1 MSSLLSCSALHK
13 SLGTRTLFDNFS
25 LTLSAGDRTGLIGP
39 NGSGKTTLLEIL
51 AGKEPAD
58 SGTVAV
64 RKLTRLAY
72 VPQDSLFEPHQ
83 TPRSV
88 LTAALDGLSPNGLP
102 LDGRARDGL
111 TLDESQKHT
120 ELEIMLSR
128 AGFED
133 ADAPAGSLSGGW
145 KKRLAISAALVTAP
159 DVLLLDEPT
168 NHLDLDGILWLERAL
183 MQANACLVVTHDRYF
198 LENVATRVAEIN
210 RAYPQGAF
218 QVRGNYSEFLER
230 RQEFFEAESKQK
242 EALAS
247 KVRREVEWL
256 RRGPKARTG
265 KSRARIDAAGR
276 LIDQLADANAR
287 SVTGTAQIDF
297 TPSERKTKRLIEAE
311 GIGKAFGDR
320 RLFRNLNLTLSPGV
334 RVGLVGSNG
343 SGKTTLLRILQGEAE
358 PDEGTIRRADALRV
372 VHFSQDRTAHFDP
385 QTTLR
390 RMLSPTGDSLVY
402 RDRAMHVAGWAKK
415 FLFLEEQLEMP
426 MSRLS
431 GGEKA
436 RVLIARLMLETADVL
451 FLDEPTN
458 DLDIPTLEVL
468 EESLLEFS
476 GALVLVSH
484 DRYLLDRV
492 STVVIG
498 LDGQG
503 GAGAFADY
511 SQWEASRSAK
521 PEAKQKDGNGSRD
534 GRGVNERAPR
544 DCAPGSKKKL
554 SYLEQ
559 REWDSMEKKI
569 LESEQELARWE
580 REVEQA
586 ASDAERLPEAYAK
599 LQEAHTRVEQL
610 YARWAELESK
620 VPG

>member
-1 MSSLLSCSALHK
+1 MASLLSCSALRK
-13 SLGTRTLFDNFS
+13 SMGARTLFDNFS
-25 LTLSAGDRTGLIGP
+25 FTLADGDRTGLIGP
-39 NGSGKTTLLEIL
+39 TGSGKTTLLEIL
-51 AGKEPAD
+51 SGKEPPD

-72 VPQDSLFEPHQ
+72 VPQDSLFEPHE
-83 TPRSV
+83 TVRSV
-88 LTAALDGLSPNGLP
+88 LTAALGGLSHDGLSH
-102 LDGRARDGL
+102 DD
-111 TLDESQKHT
+111 DQKHT
-120 ELEIMLSR
+120 DLEIMLGR

-133 ADAPAGSLSGGW
+133 ADMPAVALSGGW
-145 KKRLAISAALVTAP
+145 KKRLAIAAALVTAP

-183 MQANACLVVTHDRYF
+183 MQANACLVVTHDRDF

-218 QVRGNYSEFLER
+218 QVRGNYREFLER
-230 RQEFFEAESKQK
+230 RQEFFEAQSKQQ
-242 EALAS
+242 EALAG

-256 RRGPKARTG
+256 RRGPKARTS

-287 SVTGTAQIDF
+287 SATATAQIDF
-297 TPSERKTKRLIEAE
+297 TSSERKTKRLIEAE
-311 GIGKAFGDR
+311 GIGKAFGDQ
-320 RLFRNLNLTLSPGV
+320 RLFRDLNLTLSPGV

-343 SGKTTLLRILQGEAE
+343 SGKTTLLKILQGEIE
-358 PDEGTIRRADALRV
+358 PDEGVIRRADALRV

-390 RMLSPTGDSLVY
+390 RMLSPAGDSLIY
-402 RDRAMHVAGWAKK
+402 RERSIHVAGWAKK

-503 GAGAFADY
+503 EAGAFADY
-511 SQWEASRSAK
+511 SQWEASRNAK
-521 PEAKQKDGNGSRD
+521 PEAKSKDGNGAGD
-534 GRGVNERAPR
+534 GRGANGKASR
-544 DCAPGSKKKL
+544 DSASASKKKL